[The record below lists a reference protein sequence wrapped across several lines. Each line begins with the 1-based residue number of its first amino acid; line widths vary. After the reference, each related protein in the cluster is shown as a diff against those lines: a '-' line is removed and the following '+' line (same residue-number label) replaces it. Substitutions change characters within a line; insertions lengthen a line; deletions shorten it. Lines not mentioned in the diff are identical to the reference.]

1 MDRTE
6 ESKYQW
12 EFYEDLLEVML
23 TDKQLRRAAPI
34 VKIDQVKQYSNGK
47 NDQEEPQYTHIYT
60 VETSG
65 SENLQDISYTSETI
79 NSSEPI
85 YIEIEEPPAK
95 RRLLEC
101 NEEEEQ
107 QEEVNDLFEVE
118 EDHDRPSDD
127 VEKADDDNSLKHDD
141 SQVIDE
147 SEPPL
152 WFQNSFLMKY
162 ETNVKLM
169 QDKLN
174 KIFECQELQM
184 TMLKN
189 ISNRLAKVERRLT
202 PNSQ

>member
-1 MDRTE
+1 M
-6 ESKYQW
+6 
-12 EFYEDLLEVML
+12 
-23 TDKQLRRAAPI
+23 
-34 VKIDQVKQYSNGK
+34 
-47 NDQEEPQYTHIYT
+47 H
-60 VETSG
+60 
-65 SENLQDISYTSETI
+65 DISYTSETI

-152 WFQNSFLMKY
+152 WFQNSFLIKY